1 MNKKFLGALCL
12 AIACAGAAFFSN
24 GYFAASSSS
33 NLLFLENVEALS
45 NSESGGSGR
54 TCYSTITSKAGC
66 QVRYCPTC
74 SFVSG
79 TDTWYAPS
87 HTC

>member
-1 MNKKFLGALCL
+1 MNKKLFGALCL
-12 AIACAGAAFFSN
+12 AIACTGAALFSN
-24 GYFAASSSS
+24 GYLVSSPS
-33 NLLFLENVEALS
+33 NDSLFLENVEALS
-45 NSESGGSGR
+45 SSESGGSGR

>member
-12 AIACAGAAFFSN
+12 AIACAGAAVFSN

-33 NLLFLENVEALS
+33 ELLFLENVEALS
-45 NSESGGSGR
+45 GSESGGSGR
-54 TCYSTITSKAGC
+54 TFYNTITSKAGC

-74 SFVSG
+74 SFVPG
-79 TDTWYAPS
+79 TDSWYSPS
-87 HTC
+87 RSC